1 MKKRRN
7 YTPEFKEQSACLVLD
22 NGYSLKE
29 AAKAADVSHSAIR
42 SWVKQLRAER
52 KGITPES
59 SRAITQEQQQIQALQ
74 KRITQ
79 LELEKEILKKASAL
93 LISDSYQSTH

>member
-7 YTPEFKEQSACLVLD
+7 YTPEFKEQSARLVLD
-22 NGYSLKE
+22 SGYSLKD
-29 AAKAADVSHSAIR
+29 AAKAANVSHSAMR
-42 SWVKQLRAER
+42 TWVKQLRAEQ
-52 KGITPES
+52 KGITPEG
-59 SRAITQEQQQIQALQ
+59 SRAITDEQQQIQMLQ
-74 KRITQ
+74 KRIKQ